1 MALLASRF
9 TLPSRSQN
17 NFSSRNRDSPG
28 NDAAADCEPIAT
40 ATMLILARLGLRD
53 CSQTAAARWS
63 LTPSGSGSFT
73 PLRYAAAPD
82 PGARAPAA
90 PLRSV
95 PQPESGGDRAEMLAA
110 LARAADRVGAIKTNP
125 QTRHREQLATR
136 RGWHEGPA
144 DATLLT
150 AFRGWAS
157 ALLPVFHTTHIVR
170 SFHSFLVPHLYS
182 FRADTPRSRVPF
194 CTE

>member
-110 LARAADRVGAIKTNP
+110 LARAADRVGAIIRIRRPGTGDDWLRGAVGMKDQPTLRFSLRCEAGRRLCFPLQPQEQLYSKPPRQRYP
-125 QTRHREQLATR
+125 QTEPPLPGPR
-136 RGWHEGPA
+136 R
-144 DATLLT
+144 
-150 AFRGWAS
+150 
-157 ALLPVFHTTHIVR
+157 LP
-170 SFHSFLVPHLYS
+170 
-182 FRADTPRSRVPF
+182 
-194 CTE
+194 